1 MVIKPIPS
9 VGLLIKDETIVVTEV
24 WASLMQKYGMKVVR
38 VRFEGIVD
46 AFDLILN
53 LQELGFHLR
62 NFLD

>member
-1 MVIKPIPS
+1 M
-9 VGLLIKDETIVVTEV
+9 DETIVVSDV

-38 VRFEGIVD
+38 VCIEGIVD

-53 LQELGFHLR
+53 LQELGFHFS